1 MYVCPSVGD
10 WLMII
15 YYHISNISGKFQM
28 HSFHWPENVEP
39 SQHQCLI
46 RGVLLSRAACPGFS
60 VRVFTE
66 TLSQGMIDW
75 LSDWLPEGWLSFQ
88 AHHLP
93 QRLGWYKVAHI
104 PTMRQLV
111 NINRQGHL
119 RGSMKILL
127 LLQKFKRFRGS
138 LPGVG
143 DKGQT
148 SYGVRSI
155 LYHTTFVTELN
166 YYCLTKSW
174 KQKFMHIGSMQ
185 S

>member
-1 MYVCPSVGD
+1 MYICPSVGD
-10 WLMII
+10 WLIII
-15 YYHISNISGKFQM
+15 YYHIANISGKFQM
-28 HSFHWPENVEP
+28 HSFHWNPLVINVWYMEYCRAG
-39 SQHQCLI
+39 QLV
-46 RGVLLSRAACPGFS
+46 RGSVSGFLLRLYYRAW
-60 VRVFTE
+60 
-66 TLSQGMIDW
+66 LIDW
-75 LSDWLPEGWLSFQ
+75 LIDCPRAELSLQ
-88 AHHLP
+88 AHHPP

-111 NINRQGHL
+111 NVNCQCHL

-143 DKGQT
+143 DKGET

-174 KQKFMHIGSMQ
+174 KQQFMHIGSMQ